1 MQKAGKKA
9 VIKLA
14 KAVAAAQVNSSCV
27 FWAYQ
32 PQMPQQ
38 LKKLKKF

>member
-1 MQKAGKKA
+1 MREIKKRA

-14 KAVAAAQVNSSCV
+14 KAVAAVQANSSCV

-32 PQMPQQ
+32 PQVPPQ